1 MIGKQLRKWWP
12 AVMLT
17 AISLQP
23 AVAQESEKAF
33 SGKPVLTLFS
43 NYKAG
48 LGHKNENSGFNL
60 DRTFV
65 GYEGFFTK
73 GFSAKILM
81 NVETVAD
88 ENGKTKF
95 NGYLKNAQIDWKGNG
110 FFVSAGLVN
119 LRQFSE
125 QENFWGHRYI
135 FKSFQEEYGIAFC
148 EDIGVVAG
156 YEFSPVISADLALTN
171 GEGRKFK
178 NMDNKYKYGA
188 GITSKPAK
196 GFMFRIYGDIYNT
209 PEYLKTD
216 AGVQKD
222 QYSVAAFA
230 GYSNS
235 RFSLGVEYNRAFNY
249 KFSSGTDVNGY
260 SVYTTVNIARKIHL
274 FGRFDLLDATDERT
288 NNVTEG
294 HTIIGGFEYSP
305 IRQVRISPNYQSW
318 KARNGRRENYL
329 LLSVECKI

>member
-1 MIGKQLRKWWP
+1 MWKQWP
-12 AVMLT
+12 MKT
-17 AISLQP
+17 
-23 AVAQESEKAF
+23 E
-33 SGKPVLTLFS
+33 
-43 NYKAG
+43 
-48 LGHKNENSGFNL
+48 
-60 DRTFV
+60 
-65 GYEGFFTK
+65 
-73 GFSAKILM
+73 
-81 NVETVAD
+81 
-88 ENGKTKF
+88 KTKF

-119 LRQFSE
+119 LKQFSE

-156 YEFSPVISADLALTN
+156 YEFSPVVSADLALTN

-188 GITSKPAK
+188 GITLKPTK

-222 QYSVAAFA
+222 LYSVAVFA
-230 GYSNS
+230 GYNHS
-235 RFSLGVEYNRAFNY
+235 RFSLGAEYNRAFNY
-249 KFSSGTDVNGY
+249 KFLSGTDVNGY
-260 SVYTTVNIARKIHL
+260 SVYTTVNVVSKMHL
-274 FGRFDLLDATDERT
+274 FGRFDLLDATGENT
-288 NNVTEG
+288 NNVSEG

-305 IRQVRISPNYQSW
+305 IRQVRISPNYQGW

>member
-1 MIGKQLRKWWP
+1 
-12 AVMLT
+12 
-17 AISLQP
+17 
-23 AVAQESEKAF
+23 
-33 SGKPVLTLFS
+33 
-43 NYKAG
+43 
-48 LGHKNENSGFNL
+48 
-60 DRTFV
+60 
-65 GYEGFFTK
+65 
-73 GFSAKILM
+73 M

-119 LRQFSE
+119 LKQFSE

-156 YEFSPVISADLALTN
+156 YEFSPVVSADLALTN

-188 GITSKPAK
+188 GITLKPTK

-222 QYSVAAFA
+222 LYSVA
-230 GYSNS
+230 
-235 RFSLGVEYNRAFNY
+235 V
-249 KFSSGTDVNGY
+249 
-260 SVYTTVNIARKIHL
+260 
-274 FGRFDLLDATDERT
+274 LLDTITVGSHLERNITGHSTISSYQEQMSTD
-288 NNVTEG
+288 
-294 HTIIGGFEYSP
+294 I
-305 IRQVRISPNYQSW
+305 QST
-318 KARNGRRENYL
+318 RP
-329 LLSVECKI
+329 